1 MSQCPLQLPD
11 PRLWILRQHK
21 YERIHPIVRELL
33 PPKQPSSVL
42 KKPRLIDYESVAS
55 RLFDEIPNFPHC
67 IQLFQCLHMA
77 LMHTHQWNPQRFV
90 NPHLFEPQCLREI
103 FQLFGYT
110 TLHKRVPLLNLFGII
125 YRKAFPAKRQPRHW
139 RNACISVWKDRAV
152 RIHLTEVGTWFY
164 TNMFVHRPA
173 HVTLETHRQW
183 ANAYFKRMDAD
194 ADSSILSFFTDNAK
208 ESLVAVCCFF
218 ERVMRPFHEAWA
230 TVSPAWKS
238 EYLPK
243 LASISDIEAFNS
255 LMAAMGPRC
264 LVPLSF
270 WETVFQILGT
280 EPCDVTSARDP
291 WVMSAVAQADRE
303 GAIRF
308 LCLLGDEPT
317 ITRVTPLIQS
327 FYDDR
332 MGPSVLKSILL
343 KKLSESIR
351 TKVKQLAWQWF
362 SAFGSHYVLWPENLE
377 TNAVSAILT
386 RYENLDIPQ
395 WSKFGRRL
403 QLCLNCGLVHTI
415 HNVPAPLKIGVSTT
429 IFDAHKTVGVTG
441 AAYDVL
447 YDKSVC
453 GRQNSTISIN
463 CKRTEASCF
472 NVVGWTY
479 HNYSCYFICVQCG
492 IVAVWDLTTCKFVRE
507 GPLCSHCSLSV
518 K

>member
-1 MSQCPLQLPD
+1 MPD
-11 PRLWILRQHK
+11 PRLWILRQSR

-33 PPKQPSSVL
+33 PPKQPSSAF
-42 KKPRLIDYESVAS
+42 KKPRVIDYESVAS
-55 RLFDEIPNFPHC
+55 RLFEEIPTYPHC

-77 LMHTHQWNPQRFV
+77 LMRTDVWNPQRFV
-90 NPHLFEPQCLREI
+90 NPHLFEPQCLREM

-110 TLHKRVPLLNLFGII
+110 TLHKRVPLLNIFGII

-139 RNACISVWKDRAV
+139 HNTCVTTWKDRAV
-152 RIHLTEVGTWFY
+152 RIHLTELGTWFH
-164 TNMFVHRPA
+164 TNMLLHKPA
-173 HVTLETHRQW
+173 KVTLEDHRRW
-183 ANAYFKRMDAD
+183 AHAYYKRMDAD
-194 ADSSILSFFTDNAK
+194 YDSDVLSFYTSHQK

-218 ERVMRPFHEAWA
+218 ERVMRPFHDAWGA
-230 TVSPAWKS
+230 ISPAWTS

-243 LASISDIEAFNS
+243 LGSISDIDVFNS
-255 LMAAMGPRC
+255 LMAALGPRC

-280 EPCDVTSARDP
+280 EPCDISSARDP
-291 WVMSAVAQADRE
+291 WVMSAVAQHDKE
-303 GAIRF
+303 GALRF
-308 LCLLGDEPT
+308 LRLLGDEPT
-317 ITRVTPLIQS
+317 IERVVPLIDS
-327 FYDDR
+327 FYDNR

-343 KKLSESIR
+343 KKLNESVR

-362 SAFGSHYVLWPENLE
+362 SAFGSYYIPWPENLE
-377 TNAVSAILT
+377 LIASEAILG
-386 RYENLDIPQ
+386 RYETLGIPRL
-395 WSKFGRRL
+395 STFGRRL
-403 QLCLNCGLVHTI
+403 QLCLNCGLVHTV
-415 HNVPAPLKIGVSTT
+415 HNVPAAFKVNTPTVVY
-429 IFDAHKTVGVTG
+429 DAHKTVGVTG

-463 CKRTEASCF
+463 CKKTEASCF

-479 HNYSCYFICVQCG
+479 HNYTCFFICVQCG
-492 IVAVWDLTTCKFVRE
+492 IVGVWDLSTCKFVRE